1 MFKLLKKLR
10 AIDWV
15 LVFVLACFVVLQVF
29 FDIRLA
35 TYTRTIMNEMMNP
48 ASTTASILSI
58 GGVML
63 LFALGS
69 AACTIIVGYIAA
81 YISSFL
87 SYELRGELY
96 EKVQGFSLA
105 EIDKFSTAGLITR
118 STNDVQQV
126 QMGVL
131 IFLRVAISAPVTAI
145 WAILEIQSVNLNLTF
160 ASGGWLV
167 FMAAA
172 IGVIFG
178 LVFPKFKVIQKLT
191 DKLNGVT
198 RENLTGLRVV
208 RAYNAEQY
216 QQDKFEKVN
225 NDITS
230 THLFITRV
238 MGLMFPLLMLVMNGI
253 TLTIYWY
260 GADLINQN
268 AGITFADITTFSNLA
283 MQVLAA
289 FMMLTMLLVI
299 LPRSSV
305 SANRINEVLD
315 TPYTIVDKSETTP
328 IPREKFG
335 EIEFD
340 HVYFKY
346 PGADGY
352 VLEDI
357 NFTAGG
363 GETVAIIGSTGSGK
377 TTLINLIPRL
387 FDATS
392 GTVRVGGVDVKDASQ
407 RELHASIGYVPQK
420 GVLFSGTIEENIKF
434 GGNESNTDMYNAA
447 KIACADGFIEER
459 EGGYGSAVSQ
469 GGKNVSG
476 GQKQRLSI
484 ARAVDVKPEI
494 LIFDDSFSA
503 LDYRTDKEVRANLRK
518 NADGATKIIVAQRIG
533 TIKDADKI
541 VVLDKGKVV
550 GIGQHEQLLA
560 SCDTYREIALS
571 QLSKEELDL

>member
-260 GADLINQN
+260 GADFINQN